1 MPPDENPQPTAQPQP
16 ALGKV
21 FALIGQSSQRGT
33 AQLLD
38 HVGAGK
44 GGR

>member
-1 MPPDENPQPTAQPQP
+1 MPPDEKPQPMAQSQP

-21 FALIGQSSQRGT
+21 FALFGQSNQRGP

-38 HVGAGK
+38 HMRAGK